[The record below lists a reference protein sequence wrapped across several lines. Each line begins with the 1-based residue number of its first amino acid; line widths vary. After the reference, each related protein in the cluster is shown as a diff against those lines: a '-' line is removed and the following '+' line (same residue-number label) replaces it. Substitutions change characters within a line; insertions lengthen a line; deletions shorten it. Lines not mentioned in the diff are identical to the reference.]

1 MFGLVEGSAKDRTV
15 ARLVQLLEA
24 SGYHLTTGF
33 VGTPYLNLVLADAGH
48 YEAAY
53 KLLLQMDYPS
63 WLYQI
68 TQGATTIWEHW
79 DGIKEDGSFWSKE
92 MNSFNHYA
100 YGAVGDF
107 LYRHVAG
114 IEQTEEGP
122 GYKQFLIQPHPGGGL
137 TSAAASLESM
147 YGTIRSEWTIDSGT
161 IGLIAVIPPNTSAT
175 VLLPDALLAEVSETG
190 MAAGQ
195 PLEQVPG
202 IHSAEQLAQVVKVTL
217 GSGNT
222 DSSTLCGSKWRVDGL
237 FQPLIML
244 RCRALGSTG
253 LCFFAARGLDVG
265 EKPNTMRRGGRK
277 RAV

>member
-161 IGLIAVIPPNTSAT
+161 IGLIAVIPRIP
-175 VLLPDALLAEVSETG
+175 
-190 MAAGQ
+190 Q
-195 PLEQVPG
+195 
-202 IHSAEQLAQVVKVTL
+202 
-217 GSGNT
+217 
-222 DSSTLCGSKWRVDGL
+222 
-237 FQPLIML
+237 L
-244 RCRALGSTG
+244 RCCCRTPCWPKCRRQEWRPGSR
-253 LCFFAARGLDVG
+253 LSRSQAFIPLSSWHRW
-265 EKPNTMRRGGRK
+265 
-277 RAV
+277 

>member
-15 ARLVQLLEA
+15 ARLIQLLEA

-48 YEAAY
+48 CEAAY
-53 KLLLQMDYPS
+53 KLLLQTDYPS
-63 WLYQI
+63 WLYPI
-68 TQGATTIWEHW
+68 TRGATTIWEHW
-79 DGIKEDGSFWSKE
+79 DGIKEDGSFWSAS

-147 YGTIRSEWTIDSGT
+147 YGMIRSEWTIDSGT
-161 IGLIAVIPPNTSAT
+161 IALIAVIPPNTSAT

-217 GSGNT
+217 GSGEY
-222 DSSTLCGSKWRVDGL
+222 R
-237 FQPLIML
+237 FQYPL
-244 RCRALGSTG
+244 
-253 LCFFAARGLDVG
+253 
-265 EKPNTMRRGGRK
+265 RK
-277 RAV
+277 